1 MPWCEIMILIAAHDI
16 NSLFLAM
23 LIIKGYELLFQLY
36 RLTFNM
42 T

>member
-16 NSLFLAM
+16 NSLFLVM